1 MMIFLNPLGLGR
13 QYCPLSVLF
22 GAGEFYLRHSILLH
36 ALNSQTRENI
46 LRTLNNLYNLI
57 AFKYHVR
64 SFVCYIQ
71 EVD

>member
-1 MMIFLNPLGLGR
+1 MLGYH
-13 QYCPLSVLF
+13 YCPLSVLF

-64 SFVCYIQ
+64 
-71 EVD
+71 EVLCAISKKWTSLKKTS